1 MAAKKKTTAGKKKTT
16 TKKKTSSSTS
26 KKKATTKKKAASK
39 SSTST
44 AAGKKTSA
52 GGSKKKKA
60 GTVKSSAT
68 TSKKKKTTTKKSTTK
83 KKTTSSKAAETVEAT
98 PPAEPKK
105 KKPRKPAF
113 DAEFLKSIRE
123 ELADER
129 RLLVAMMQ
137 SEKDQLAHKE
147 MGLADPSD
155 MASGGMES
163 DLSLGLMANE
173 AARLEKIDEAIKRI
187 DEGSYG
193 ICVEC
198 EKPIPKKRLEFLPF
212 ALRCLEC
219 EGNRERRARIG
230 SPSDD
235 D

>member
-44 AAGKKTSA
+44 AAGKKTST

-83 KKTTSSKAAETVEAT
+83 KKTTSTKASAAETS

>member
-16 TKKKTSSSTS
+16 TKKKASSSTS

-39 SSTST
+39 TSTST
-44 AAGKKTSA
+44 AAGKKSST

-83 KKTTSSKAAETVEAT
+83 KKTTSTKASAAEAT

-113 DAEFLKSIRE
+113 DAEFLKSIRD

-187 DEGSYG
+187 DEDSYG

>member
-16 TKKKTSSSTS
+16 KKKKTSSSAS
-26 KKKATTKKKAASK
+26 KKKATTKKKKAASK
-39 SSTST
+39 SSKST
-44 AAGKKTSA
+44 AAGKKTST

-83 KKTTSSKAAETVEAT
+83 KKTTTTKASAVEAA

-113 DAEFLKSIRE
+113 DAEFLKTIRDD
-123 ELADER
+123 LADER

-187 DEGSYG
+187 DEDSYG

-219 EGNRERRARIG
+219 EGNRERRARIR

>member
-16 TKKKTSSSTS
+16 KKKSSSSAS
-26 KKKATTKKKAASK
+26 KKKATTKKKKAASK
-39 SSTST
+39 SSKST
-44 AAGKKTSA
+44 AAGKKSST

-68 TSKKKKTTTKKSTTK
+68 TSKKKKTTTTKKSTTK
-83 KKTTSSKAAETVEAT
+83 KKTTTAKASAVEAA
-98 PPAEPKK
+98 PPVEPKK

-113 DAEFLKSIRE
+113 DAEFLKTIRDD
-123 ELADER
+123 LADER

-187 DEGSYG
+187 DEDSYG